1 MDRKA
6 DTVQENEITVDAN
19 IFPLDRY
26 KPLKE
31 IGTGAE
37 GLVFLCR
44 DRLLKKKVAIKCL
57 KTLTPEHF
65 VSLQREAKATGHLQH
80 PNIVTVL
87 DFGAVN
93 GLAPYMVLDY
103 VRGTTIE
110 QIIKET
116 GPLNT
121 DAAVA
126 VIKQTASGLA
136 HAHHKGIFHRDIKSS
151 NILVVD
157 RSQDDTGS
165 QNLKV
170 KIVDFGLA
178 TAKHL
183 NQEPTILHGRTIV
196 GTPNYMPPDQALGYT
211 YDERSEMYS
220 LGCVFFEAL
229 TGVPPFQGDN
239 ALATINMHANLPT
252 PALSDRNS
260 NRRYSAALEAIVSK
274 CLNKDRDQ
282 RFQTM
287 EEFLEAL
294 NGLNTRTVM
303 TQEIIK
309 PVLVTT
315 GGFILPSNSNIKDP
329 GLGPEGRKQ
338 RESYAQTF
346 LGIFIALF
354 IVALATFAINQMMKP
369 SEIGKRTKL
378 ESISTF

>member
-1 MDRKA
+1 
-6 DTVQENEITVDAN
+6 
-19 IFPLDRY
+19 
-26 KPLKE
+26 
-31 IGTGAE
+31 
-37 GLVFLCR
+37 
-44 DRLLKKKVAIKCL
+44 
-57 KTLTPEHF
+57 
-65 VSLQREAKATGHLQH
+65 
-80 PNIVTVL
+80 
-87 DFGAVN
+87 
-93 GLAPYMVLDY
+93 
-103 VRGTTIE
+103 
-110 QIIKET
+110 
-116 GPLNT
+116 
-121 DAAVA
+121 
-126 VIKQTASGLA
+126 
-136 HAHHKGIFHRDIKSS
+136 
-151 NILVVD
+151 
-157 RSQDDTGS
+157 
-165 QNLKV
+165 
-170 KIVDFGLA
+170 
-178 TAKHL
+178 
-183 NQEPTILHGRTIV
+183 
-196 GTPNYMPPDQALGYT
+196 
-211 YDERSEMYS
+211 MYS

-287 EEFLEAL
+287 EELLEAL